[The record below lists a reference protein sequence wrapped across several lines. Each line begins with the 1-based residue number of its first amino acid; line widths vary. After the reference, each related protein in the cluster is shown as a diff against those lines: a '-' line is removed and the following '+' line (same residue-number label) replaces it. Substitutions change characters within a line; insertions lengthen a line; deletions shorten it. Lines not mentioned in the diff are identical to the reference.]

1 MLRNICLGT
10 FVCQDDLKCIDEL
23 SKVLRIE
30 KNPQTIGDL
39 LEYYKQVDKRV
50 NELLSVCVCVNTIND
65 VNVALNKFKKLCSTL
80 SKEVEIYVKQ
90 LEQSKKS
97 LHELLNSV
105 NKEPWRVSYYESN
118 NSVEFILKGG
128 SIRLNKHGEAKVS
141 ADFNFILGDKG
152 KELFKRERL
161 NAMEQQLKRYKEWAN
176 NAEEEINKIKNEK

>member
-1 MLRNICLGT
+1 MLRNMCLGT

-23 SKVLRIE
+23 SEVLRIE

-65 VNVALNKFKKLCSTL
+65 VNVTLNKFKKLCSTL

-105 NKEPWRVSYYESN
+105 P
-118 NSVEFILKGG
+118 
-128 SIRLNKHGEAKVS
+128 
-141 ADFNFILGDKG
+141 
-152 KELFKRERL
+152 
-161 NAMEQQLKRYKEWAN
+161 Q
-176 NAEEEINKIKNEK
+176 INM